1 MLAFHSISQVGY
13 MLVGIGTGSAIGIV
27 GGLFHLLNMIIVK
40 GSLYLCGGSV
50 QYKTEKT
57 QFDQLGGL
65 ANAMPWTFV
74 STLIASLAIA
84 GVPPLNA
91 FVSKWMVYQG
101 IIERGGAAFPV
112 FLLVAMF
119 GSALTLA
126 KSLPSP
132 PPQLSDIL
140 ERATEQA
147 HRAGEIIRHLR
158 EFVGKEADEMKPVN
172 IDATIDDLETL
183 LSSELKSTGVK
194 LEHHLDSRGRNI
206 KANKVQIEQVLVNLI
221 RNSVEAI
228 QSLRK
233 NDGKVTLTT
242 RLSGDDF
249 VEVTVADNGPGVE
262 AGMAGKMF
270 NPFQTSKASGMGMG
284 LSISRTIIEAHGG
297 ELWADKNY
305 QNGALFSFRLP
316 VSD

>member
-1 MLAFHSISQVGY
+1 
-13 MLVGIGTGSAIGIV
+13 
-27 GGLFHLLNMIIVK
+27 
-40 GSLYLCGGSV
+40 
-50 QYKTEKT
+50 
-57 QFDQLGGL
+57 
-65 ANAMPWTFV
+65 
-74 STLIASLAIA
+74 
-84 GVPPLNA
+84 
-91 FVSKWMVYQG
+91 
-101 IIERGGAAFPV
+101 
-112 FLLVAMF
+112 
-119 GSALTLA
+119 
-126 KSLPSP
+126 
-132 PPQLSDIL
+132 
-140 ERATEQA
+140 
-147 HRAGEIIRHLR
+147 
-158 EFVGKEADEMKPVN
+158 MKPVN
-172 IDATIDDLETL
+172 VDETINDLETL

-228 QSLRK
+228 QSLRE

-242 RLSGDDF
+242 RLSEDDF